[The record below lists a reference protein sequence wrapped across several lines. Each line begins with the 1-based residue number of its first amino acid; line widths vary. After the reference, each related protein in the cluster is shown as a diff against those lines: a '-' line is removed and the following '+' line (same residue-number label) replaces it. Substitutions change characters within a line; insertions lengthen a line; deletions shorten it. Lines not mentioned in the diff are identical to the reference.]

1 MPVNPMSTFP
11 PLVVIVGATASGKS
25 ALAMEVA
32 RQWDGEIIAADSR
45 TVYKGM
51 DIGTAKP
58 TAEDQAHVRHH
69 LLDIRNPDE
78 HFSAAE
84 FKQLA
89 ETAIKNISGR
99 GKLPILVGGTGL
111 YVDAIL
117 YDYQFGPAADMQKR
131 AYLDTLSVEVLQE
144 MCRQRAIAL
153 PVNKNNRR
161 HLIRALELGGLRNDL
176 KKLRASTLIV
186 GITTKRERLR
196 ERIAAR
202 AHNMIEKGIVGEVE
216 AVGKKYNWH
225 GEALKGNIYRI
236 FRDVVEGKMS
246 LGEATE
252 ASIRSD
258 MALAKRQMTWFK
270 RNSDIVWSENPEELL
285 GKVGIFLHQQHL

>member
-99 GKLPILVGGTGL
+99 GKLPILVGGPGL
-111 YVDAIL
+111 YVHAIL

-131 AYLDTLSVEVLQE
+131 AYLDTL
-144 MCRQRAIAL
+144 
-153 PVNKNNRR
+153 
-161 HLIRALELGGLRNDL
+161 
-176 KKLRASTLIV
+176 
-186 GITTKRERLR
+186 
-196 ERIAAR
+196 
-202 AHNMIEKGIVGEVE
+202 
-216 AVGKKYNWH
+216 
-225 GEALKGNIYRI
+225 
-236 FRDVVEGKMS
+236 
-246 LGEATE
+246 
-252 ASIRSD
+252 
-258 MALAKRQMTWFK
+258 
-270 RNSDIVWSENPEELL
+270 
-285 GKVGIFLHQQHL
+285 